1 MKILDKIVRDKKLEV
16 DRLSSNSSIKELES
30 SSLFSR
36 QCVSLKDS
44 ILKSS
49 GGIICEFKRRSPSNN
64 NINYKSNIS
73 EVVKGYQKAGAAG
86 LSILTNK
93 QYFDGDIQD
102 TLEIRDIASIPIL
115 RKEFIISEYQII
127 ETKSIGSDAIL
138 LIASILSKEEIKN
151 YSSLAKELGLEVL
164 FEIHDAKEL
173 EKISG
178 ENIDIIGVNNRN
190 LDTLEIDLQN
200 SVDLYN
206 KIPNSFVKISESGIS
221 KVESIL
227 RLREVGYQGFLIGEN
242 FMKTDDPFES
252 AYNFIKEVENEI

>member
-16 DRLSSNSSIKELES
+16 NKLSSNSSIKELES

-36 QCVSLKDS
+36 KCISLKDS

-64 NINYKSNIS
+64 DINYKSNIS

-102 TLEIRDIASIPIL
+102 ILKIRDFTSIPIL
-115 RKEFIISEYQII
+115 RKEFIVSEYQII
-127 ETKSIGSDAIL
+127 EAKSIGSDAIL
-138 LIASILSKEEIKN
+138 LIASILSEEDIKN
-151 YSSLAKELGLEVL
+151 YSSLAKDIGLEVL
-164 FEIHDAKEL
+164 FEIHDAEEL
-173 EKISG
+173 EKLSG

-200 SVDLYN
+200 SVDIYN

-227 RLREVGYQGFLIGEN
+227 KLREVGYQGFLIGEN
-242 FMKTDDPFES
+242 FMKTNDPFES

>member
-16 DRLSSNSSIKELES
+16 EKLSSNSSIKELES

-36 QCVSLKDS
+36 QCISLKDS

-73 EVVKGYQKAGAAG
+73 EVVNGYQKAGAAG

-102 TLEIRDIASIPIL
+102 ILEIRDIASIPIL

-127 ETKSIGSDAIL
+127 EAKSIGSDAIL
-138 LIASILSKEEIKN
+138 LIASILSKEDIKN
-151 YSSLAKELGLEVL
+151 YSSLAKDIGLEVL
-164 FEIHDAKEL
+164 FEIHDTEEL
-173 EKISG
+173 EKLSG

-227 RLREVGYQGFLIGEN
+227 KLREVGYQGFLIGEN

>member
-16 DRLSSNSSIKELES
+16 DKLSSNSSIKELEN

-36 QCVSLKDS
+36 QCISLKDS

-73 EVVKGYQKAGAAG
+73 EVIKGYQKAGAAG

-102 TLEIRDIASIPIL
+102 ILEIRDITSIPIL

-127 ETKSIGSDAIL
+127 EAKSIGSDAIL

-151 YSSLAKELGLEVL
+151 YSSLAKDIGLEVL

-190 LDTLEIDLQN
+190 LDTLEVDISN
-200 SVDLYN
+200 SEKLFD
-206 KIPNSFVKISESGIS
+206 KIPDQFVKISESGIS

-227 RLREVGYQGFLIGEN
+227 KLREVGYQGFLIGEN

-252 AYNFIKEVENEI
+252 AYNFIKKVKNEI

>member
-16 DRLSSNSSIKELES
+16 DKLSSNSSIKELES
-30 SSLFSR
+30 SRLFSR
-36 QCVSLKDS
+36 QCISLKDS
-44 ILKSS
+44 ILKNT

-64 NINYKSNIS
+64 NINYKSNVS

-102 TLEIRDIASIPIL
+102 ILEIRDITSIPIL

-127 ETKSIGSDAIL
+127 EAKSIGSDAIL

-151 YSSLAKELGLEVL
+151 YSSLAKNIGLEVL
-164 FEIHDAKEL
+164 FEIHDAEEL

-190 LDTLEIDLQN
+190 LDTLEIDIQN
-200 SVDLYN
+200 SVDLYS

-227 RLREVGYQGFLIGEN
+227 KLREVGYQGFLIGEN

-252 AYNFIKEVENEI
+252 AYNFIKKVKNEI

>member
-16 DRLSSNSSIKELES
+16 DKLSSNSSIKELEN

-36 QCVSLKDS
+36 QCISLKDS

-102 TLEIRDIASIPIL
+102 ILEIRDITSIPIL

-127 ETKSIGSDAIL
+127 EAKSIGSDAIL

-151 YSSLAKELGLEVL
+151 YSSLAKNIGLEVL
-164 FEIHDAKEL
+164 FEIHDAEEL

-221 KVESIL
+221 EVESIL
-227 RLREVGYQGFLIGEN
+227 KLREVGYQGFLIGEK
-242 FMKTDDPFES
+242 FMRTDNPFES
-252 AYNFIKEVENEI
+252 AYNFIKKVKNEI

>member
-16 DRLSSNSSIKELES
+16 EKLSSNSSIKELES

-36 QCVSLKDS
+36 QCISLKDS

-73 EVVKGYQKAGAAG
+73 EVVNGYQKAGAAG

-102 TLEIRDIASIPIL
+102 ILEIRDIASIPIL

-127 ETKSIGSDAIL
+127 EAKSIGSDAIL

-151 YSSLAKELGLEVL
+151 YSSLAKDIGLEVL
-164 FEIHDAKEL
+164 FEIHDAEEL
-173 EKISG
+173 EKLSG

-252 AYNFIKEVENEI
+252 AYNFIKEVKNEI

>member
-16 DRLSSNSSIKELES
+16 DRLSSNSSIKELEN

-36 QCVSLKDS
+36 QCISLKDS
-44 ILKSS
+44 ILKSP

-73 EVVKGYQKAGAAG
+73 EVIQGYQKAGAAG

-102 TLEIRDIASIPIL
+102 ILEIRDIASIPIL

-127 ETKSIGSDAIL
+127 EAKSIGSDAIL

-151 YSSLAKELGLEVL
+151 YSSLAKDIGLEVL
-164 FEIHDAKEL
+164 FEIHDAEEL
-173 EKISG
+173 EKLSG

>member
-16 DRLSSNSSIKELES
+16 DKLYSNSSIKELES

-36 QCVSLKDS
+36 QCISLKDS
-44 ILKSS
+44 ILKST

-102 TLEIRDIASIPIL
+102 ILEIRDIASIPIL

-127 ETKSIGSDAIL
+127 EAKSIGSDAIL
-138 LIASILSKEEIKN
+138 LIASILSKQEIKN
-151 YSSLAKELGLEVL
+151 YSSLAKDLGLEVL
-164 FEIHDAKEL
+164 FEIHDAEEL
-173 EKISG
+173 EKISV

-200 SVDLYN
+200 SIDLYS

-227 RLREVGYQGFLIGEN
+227 KLREVGYQGFLIGEN

>member
-16 DRLSSNSSIKELES
+16 DKLSSNSSIKELES

-36 QCVSLKDS
+36 KCISLKDS

-64 NINYKSNIS
+64 DINYKSNIS

-102 TLEIRDIASIPIL
+102 ILKIRDIASIPIL
-115 RKEFIISEYQII
+115 RKEFIVSEYQII
-127 ETKSIGSDAIL
+127 EAKSIGSDAIL

-151 YSSLAKELGLEVL
+151 YSSLAKDLGLEVL
-164 FEIHDAKEL
+164 FEIHDAEEL
-173 EKISG
+173 EKLSG

-200 SVDLYN
+200 SVNLYN

-227 RLREVGYQGFLIGEN
+227 KLREVGYQGFLIGEN

>member
-16 DRLSSNSSIKELES
+16 DKLSSNSSIKELES
-30 SSLFSR
+30 SRLFSR
-36 QCVSLKDS
+36 QCISLKDS
-44 ILKSS
+44 ILKST

-64 NINYKSNIS
+64 NINYKSNVS

-102 TLEIRDIASIPIL
+102 ILEIRDITSIPIL

-127 ETKSIGSDAIL
+127 EAKSIGSDAIL

-151 YSSLAKELGLEVL
+151 YSSLAKNIGLEVL
-164 FEIHDAKEL
+164 FEIHDAEEL

-190 LDTLEIDLQN
+190 LDTLEIDIQN
-200 SVDLYN
+200 SVDLYS

-227 RLREVGYQGFLIGEN
+227 KLREVGYQGFLIGEN

-252 AYNFIKEVENEI
+252 AYNFIKKVKNEI

>member
-16 DRLSSNSSIKELES
+16 DKLSSNSSIKELES
-30 SSLFSR
+30 SRLFSR
-36 QCVSLKDS
+36 QCISLKDS
-44 ILKSS
+44 ILKST

-64 NINYKSNIS
+64 NINYKSNVS

-93 QYFDGDIQD
+93 QYFDGDIKD
-102 TLEIRDIASIPIL
+102 IVEIRDISSIPIL

-127 ETKSIGSDAIL
+127 EAKSIGSDAIL

-151 YSSLAKELGLEVL
+151 YSSLAKNIGLEVL
-164 FEIHDAKEL
+164 FEIHDAEEL

-190 LDTLEIDLQN
+190 LDTLEIDIQN
-200 SVDLYN
+200 SVDLYSN
-206 KIPNSFVKISESGIS
+206 IPSSFVKISESGIS

-227 RLREVGYQGFLIGEN
+227 KLREVGYQGFLIGEN

-252 AYNFIKEVENEI
+252 AYNFIKKVKNEI

>member
-16 DRLSSNSSIKELES
+16 DKLYSNSSIKELES

-36 QCVSLKDS
+36 QCISLKDS

-93 QYFDGDIQD
+93 QYFDGDILD
-102 TLEIRDIASIPIL
+102 ILEIRDIASIPIL

-127 ETKSIGSDAIL
+127 EAKSIGSDAIL
-138 LIASILSKEEIKN
+138 LIASILSEEDIKN
-151 YSSLAKELGLEVL
+151 YSSLAKDIGLEVL
-164 FEIHDAKEL
+164 FEIHDAEEL
-173 EKISG
+173 EKLSG

-200 SVDLYN
+200 SVDIYN

-227 RLREVGYQGFLIGEN
+227 KLREVGYQGFLIGEN